1 MYSSDNPVSHIELK
15 KNMFIVWW
23 CMQVHLQK
31 KKKKKAEVFIIL
43 YQDIMLDET
52 QQSRSLLFKYPALMA
67 SFYVIQ

>member
-1 MYSSDNPVSHIELK
+1 MMVHASASS
-15 KNMFIVWW
+15 
-23 CMQVHLQK
+23 K